1 MSRRLKRN
9 FFARK
14 PEVVAKE
21 LLGKILVRKVGKRVL
36 SGRIVEVEAYLNG
49 DEAAH
54 SFTGISKRNQSLYKG
69 GGHLYVHTQR
79 HHTLMDI
86 VTDKEGIPGSVL
98 IRALEPIEGLD
109 LMRQKR
115 GRENPHEL
123 MNGPGKICEAL
134 DISLALDGI
143 DTTTPK
149 AEVYIE
155 EAPPI
160 SKRQV
165 GVSHRIGI
173 TKAATKLL
181 RFYLLGNPYVSRFR
195 GINPVGAV

>member
-69 GGHLYVHTQR
+69 GGHLYIHTQR

-86 VTDKEGIPGSVL
+86 VTDKEGVPGSVL

-123 MNGPGKICEAL
+123 MSGPGKICEAL
-134 DISLALDGI
+134 DISLAFDGI

-173 TKAATKLL
+173 TKAATKPL